1 MESRTDRQ
9 RSSQWG
15 SAALIGMI
23 SALIAV
29 VLFKMAIGLT
39 FAAALV
45 VAVLTFILSGALV
58 LRQTRR

>member
-1 MESRTDRQ
+1 MQSPPDQQRGSRLA
-9 RSSQWG
+9 
-15 SAALIGMI
+15 SAALMGLI

-29 VLFKMAIGLT
+29 VLLKMAIGLT
-39 FAAALV
+39 LAAAFL

>member
-1 MESRTDRQ
+1 MESRLDRQ
-9 RSSQWG
+9 RSSQWR
-15 SAALIGMI
+15 SAALTGLI